1 MQDTVYFGTARFLFP
16 LDCNVTILGVGVP
29 YFGYNVQIERGQ
41 GEEQLQYTESLVEV
55 EVLEHSRG
63 H

>member
-1 MQDTVYFGTARFLFP
+1 M
-16 LDCNVTILGVGVP
+16 ILGVGVGVGVA

-41 GEEQLQYTESLVEV
+41 GEEHLRYTESLVEV
-55 EVLEHSRG
+55 EVLGHNRG